1 MSTGRGWGRASRAL
15 AVVSLVAASGTAAVV
30 LAPSA
35 VADGPTT
42 FSNSSAIAI
51 PSTTAPN
58 QTGLAN
64 PYPSSVD
71 VSGMSGAVTTVTVA
85 LNGLTHSSLNDVD
98 ALLVAPTGA
107 NLVLMSDVGN
117 PMGLNTA
124 ANATLTFDDA
134 AAGVVPSGAVPTGS
148 YKPTNGDDGLT

>member
-1 MSTGRGWGRASRAL
+1 MSTGRVWGRASRAL
-15 AVVSLVAASGTAAVV
+15 AAVTLVAASGTAAVV

-42 FSNSSAIAI
+42 FSNSSLIEI

-58 QTGLAN
+58 QTGLAS

-71 VSGMSGAVTTVTVA
+71 VSGMTGAVTRVTVA
-85 LNGLTHSSLNDVD
+85 FNGLTHGSVNDVD

-107 NLVLMSDVGN
+107 NLVVMSDVGN
-117 PMGLNTA
+117 PLGLNTA
-124 ANATLTFDDA
+124 TNATLTFDDTA
-134 AAGVVPSGAVPTGS
+134 A
-148 YKPTNGDDGLT
+148 